1 MPGFR
6 SKAQS
11 GLWMGLIAVIAVGV
25 TTLRV
30 GHGGVRADDDAPD
43 QAKTKAEIE
52 DAKKEVERLESH
64 FRAAETSLAK
74 ARARLASLSAA
85 ARVAV
90 PELLDAFGNPPD
102 KKLEGVW
109 RIVGINGHNQGE
121 FQKPPYDEYK
131 IMSGGH
137 YLWLSFRPGTGEVL
151 RSGGGVYT
159 LKDGAYTAR
168 IECSNSPDLL
178 SIMGKEYSGR
188 CMIDGDKYY
197 HNGHVPNGASFD
209 EVWQRVH

>member
-1 MPGFR
+1 
-6 SKAQS
+6 
-11 GLWMGLIAVIAVGV
+11 MGLIGMIAVGAA
-25 TTLRV
+25 TLLISYR
-30 GHGGVRADDDAPD
+30 GVRASDDIPN
-43 QAKTKAEIE
+43 QAKAESE
-52 DAKKEVERLESH
+52 LDGARKEVERLEAH
-64 FRAAETSLAK
+64 LRATETSLAK
-74 ARARLASLSAA
+74 ARARLATLEFGDKGRAA
-85 ARVAV
+85 EVV
-90 PELLDAFGNPPD
+90 DAFGNPVD

-137 YLWLSFRPGTGEVL
+137 YLWLSFRPGTGDVL

-159 LKDGAYTAR
+159 LKDGEYKAR

-188 CMIDGDKYY
+188 CMIDGDKWY
-197 HNGHVPNGASFD
+197 HNGKVPNGAPFD
-209 EVWQRVH
+209 EVWRRVR